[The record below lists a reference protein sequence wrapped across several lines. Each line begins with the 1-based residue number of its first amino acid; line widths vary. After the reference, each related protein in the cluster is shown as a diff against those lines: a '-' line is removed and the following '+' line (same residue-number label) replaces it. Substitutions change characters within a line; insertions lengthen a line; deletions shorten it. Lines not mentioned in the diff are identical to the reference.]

1 MILLSTDDISVVF
14 LRNFEL
20 SVVRDFRFLFSFSAA
35 ETADNADFRSENAE
49 FRSGNAEF
57 RSGQYCTKTNCGIF
71 IYPQFLWGV
80 YRQNKEQ

>member
-49 FRSGNAEF
+49 FRSG
-57 RSGQYCTKTNCGIF
+57 QYCTKTNCGIF